1 MNEKIE
7 GFFEICLEKGLTGEQ
22 GVLIPSANVKHL
34 MLRQDVREAVARGDF
49 SIYPVEEIDQGIE
62 LLTGLPAGTADET
75 GVYPPETI
83 NGKVQE
89 RLERLARKFSK
100 LEEGDVEDSS

>member
-1 MNEKIE
+1 VNEKIE
-7 GFFEICLEKGLTGEQ
+7 GFFDICLEKGLTGEQ
-22 GVLIPSANVKHL
+22 GVLIPLANVKHL

-89 RLERLARKFSK
+89 RLERLSK
-100 LEEGDVEDSS
+100 KSTKPVDGDVEDSS